1 MRAMVQCAAVRNHL
15 TVKTLQHNARMDSLL
30 SARLKVVVIRAAR
43 RCYGLLV
50 PVDLVPMQVLETT
63 VVRAQHTIKNVS
75 GPLWTPNLSII
86 SETWKPRPA

>member
-30 SARLKVVVIRAAR
+30 STRLKVVVIRAAR

-50 PVDLVPMQVLETT
+50 PVDLVP
-63 VVRAQHTIKNVS
+63 I
-75 GPLWTPNLSII
+75 
-86 SETWKPRPA
+86 